1 MKLSRVTVSVN
12 ELYVL
17 TDVEKVEDTEEE
29 VGESDWGVV
38 ATEVVE
44 EVVVYLKIDFTS
56 QMSPIIFL
64 FQSMTNS
71 SSSK

>member
-1 MKLSRVTVSVN
+1 MKLARVTVSVN

-17 TDVEKVEDTEEE
+17 TDVDKVEDTEEE

-44 EVVVYLKIDFTS
+44 EVVVYLKIELTS
-56 QMSPIIFL
+56 QMSPITL
-64 FQSMTNS
+64 KMKSWSYSET
-71 SSSK
+71 KK

>member
-1 MKLSRVTVSVN
+1 MKLARVTVSVN

-17 TDVEKVEDTEEE
+17 TDVDKVEDTEEE

-44 EVVVYLKIDFTS
+44 EVVVYLKI
-56 QMSPIIFL
+56 
-64 FQSMTNS
+64 
-71 SSSK
+71 